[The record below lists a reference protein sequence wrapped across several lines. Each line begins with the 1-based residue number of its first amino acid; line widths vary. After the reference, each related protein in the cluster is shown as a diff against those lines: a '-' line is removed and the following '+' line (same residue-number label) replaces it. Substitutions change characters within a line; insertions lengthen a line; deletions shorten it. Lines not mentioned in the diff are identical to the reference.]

1 MEFGGEALEVD
12 GEESGWQ
19 GRVVGGGDA
28 GGGCGVEGVFGLSGV
43 LFRAVRARRV

>member
-1 MEFGGEALEVD
+1 MEFV
-12 GEESGWQ
+12 GEEGSWQ
-19 GRVVGGGDA
+19 GRTVGGGDA

>member
-1 MEFGGEALEVD
+1 MGFFGEALGLM
-12 GEESGWQ
+12 GEMGLGGAGPW
-19 GRVVGGGDA
+19 VVGDV